1 MSFGVVLVE
10 PQGLWNIA
18 HVVRAMRNFGA
29 GDLRVVQPAEWDEYR
44 ITGIAHQSHDLVA
57 RARHCETLD
66 DALADATHVVAFT
79 ARQRRVKRNA
89 LFVRE
94 AVDEAIE
101 QERDGTVLFLFG
113 REDRGLD
120 NAALDRAHRTATI
133 PTDTAAPSLNLAHA
147 AAVALYE
154 RALALQLAA
163 PLRRPRREAS
173 PATHVQLEELFGDTL
188 ETLHAI
194 EFFKTH
200 SETSIMRT
208 LREIGHRAPLD
219 EREVKLLRAVAIE
232 VRRYLERTAWR
243 S

>member
-1 MSFGVVLVE
+1 MSFGVVLAE
-10 PQGLWNIA
+10 PQGLLNIA

-29 GDLRVVQPAEWDEYR
+29 GDLRVIDPAEWDTHR
-44 ITGIAHQSHDLVA
+44 ISGIAHQSHDLVS
-57 RARHCETLD
+57 RTRHCASLD
-66 DALADATHVVAFT
+66 DALADAVHVVAFT

-89 LFVRE
+89 LFVRDAVTE
-94 AVDEAIE
+94 AL
-101 QERDGTVLFLFG
+101 QRERDGTVLFLFG

-133 PTDTAAPSLNLAHA
+133 PTSPDAPSLNLAHA
-147 AAVALYE
+147 AAIALYE
-154 RALALQLAA
+154 RALALDLAA
-163 PLRRPRREAS
+163 PLRRPRRDAS
-173 PATHVQLEELFGDTL
+173 PATHAQLEQLFDDAT
-188 ETLHAI
+188 ETLRAI

-208 LREIGHRAPLD
+208 LREVGHRAPVD
-219 EREVKLLRAVAIE
+219 AREVKLLRAIAIE